1 MHYCVIPFLSR
12 GQNICHTFIY
22 NLKKATVSEVAIY
35 CPLAPSSRD
44 CDEGDNHGSRRAC
57 ESKALHL
64 RTNQPEGK
72 RGGREWGRRKRMVGM
87 RRGRVLE
94 CEEKGGEERE
104 GMQDWSACW
113 VSTWLLP
120 ETYFNHTYS
129 STNSDKFTV

>member
-35 CPLAPSSRD
+35 CPLAPKLRG
-44 CDEGDNHGSRRAC
+44 CDEGNNHGSRRAC

-72 RGGREWGRRKRMVGM
+72 KGRE
-87 RRGRVLE
+87 RVRE
-94 CEEKGGEERE
+94 KEEDGGHEERE
-104 GMQDWSACW
+104 GTRVRRKGRGRKRGNARLKCMLSVNMIA
-113 VSTWLLP
+113 S
-120 ETYFNHTYS
+120 
-129 STNSDKFTV
+129 